1 MLSIFISGVS
11 THLQGQILNS
21 IREDARGGL
30 INTPK
35 FFLTK
40 GKNFDFHN
48 FSKFVVHLTS
58 TPPEKNPNFLPE
70 FYGVVECIKL

>member
-1 MLSIFISGVS
+1 MLNIFSSGVS

-21 IREDARGGL
+21 IREDAREGL

-40 GKNFDFHN
+40 GKVFDFHN

-58 TPPEKNPNFLPE
+58 IPQKKNSNFLPE

>member
-21 IREDARGGL
+21 IREDAREGL

-40 GKNFDFHN
+40 GKVFDFHN

-58 TPPEKNPNFLPE
+58 TPPEK
-70 FYGVVECIKL
+70 KS